1 MPEKR
6 AVVLLIGGTPP
17 PLGGM
22 TIYTQLLLDSD
33 LSQRF
38 RYVLLRTHLPPAF
51 EVKKTF
57 RLLLTFKFLF
67 QLFAILIRK
76 RVELVHIHTSAD
88 MGFYEKALFT
98 VICRLFQKPVILH
111 IHSGAFGRFLEGSSF
126 PGLISFFLNRANKV
140 IVLSKHWYYL
150 LASRVKMPEKKLL
163 VLENMIDTRRYAPR
177 ETTLDREKLHV
188 LYLGLYIETKGFFDL
203 LEIVK
208 KCSESKIPLVFHLA
222 GDQLSE
228 EARSRINEIHSIE
241 ILDHGIVSGDTKI
254 DLFQEV
260 DLFITPS
267 HIEGMPL
274 VLLEALAFGLPVI
287 ATCVGSIPEVVK
299 EGENGMLFEV
309 GDVDGMVAGLRSLL
323 ENPTERSKLGSN
335 NRNLALS
342 RFSLQERT
350 DRLAEIYEELIDER
364 K

>member
-208 KCSESKIPLVFHLA
+208 
-222 GDQLSE
+222 
-228 EARSRINEIHSIE
+228 
-241 ILDHGIVSGDTKI
+241 
-254 DLFQEV
+254 
-260 DLFITPS
+260 
-267 HIEGMPL
+267 M
-274 VLLEALAFGLPVI
+274 
-287 ATCVGSIPEVVK
+287 
-299 EGENGMLFEV
+299 
-309 GDVDGMVAGLRSLL
+309 
-323 ENPTERSKLGSN
+323 
-335 NRNLALS
+335 
-342 RFSLQERT
+342 
-350 DRLAEIYEELIDER
+350 
-364 K
+364 